1 MLISVFEFLSA
12 LSIFLSITASLGN
25 ALILVSL
32 HKETSLYPPTK
43 LLFRCLAVTDLCV
56 GVIVQ
61 PLGSAVRLFSSGTY
75 WKNTSTLHLLHQA
88 ISFTLYGVSVFTN
101 SAISLDRLLV
111 LFSVITL
118 PRARAVIIC
127 ICLVG
132 LSCGSMFFLKS
143 QIAFTIVFGLIGICV
158 LTSVLSYTKIYRKL
172 RQFQLQVYT
181 VPQGQSNR
189 RQVPMNIVRY
199 EKSVSS
205 VLWVQL
211 AVVICY
217 IPFIVV
223 AMLMTYGRIRGKRF
237 EITVDVTV
245 ILTYLKSSL
254 NPILYCWRI
263 RAVQQAA
270 KKTIKKLIC
279 CKSVWI
285 LW

>member
-1 MLISVFEFLSA
+1 M
-12 LSIFLSITASLGN
+12 
-25 ALILVSL
+25 SL

-88 ISFTLYGVSVFTN
+88 ISFTLYGVSLFTN

-111 LFSVITL
+111 LFSGLRYRHVVTL

-143 QIAFTIVFGLIGICV
+143 QIAFTIVFVLIGICV
-158 LTSVLSYTKIYRKL
+158 STSVLSYTKIYRKL

-199 EKSVSS
+199 KKSVSS

-237 EITVDVTV
+237 EITVEVTV